1 MASSSNPI
9 LFVLS
14 FLEYEYFVFLM
25 GQEFVNGLKHRFH
38 RRKQAEGNID
48 DVYDGKLYKARF
60 QHGGFLSQQFN
71 MSFKVNSDG
80 VAVFNSSKF
89 GVWPLF
95 LSINE
100 LPPHLR

>member
-14 FLEYEYFVFLM
+14 FLEYEYFVFLI
-25 GQEFVNGLKHRFH
+25 GQEFVNGLKH
-38 RRKQAEGNID
+38 
-48 DVYDGKLYKARF
+48 
-60 QHGGFLSQQFN
+60 
-71 MSFKVNSDG
+71 
-80 VAVFNSSKF
+80 

-100 LPPHLR
+100 IPPHLR